1 MIMELATI
9 VKLKDKYLFFND
21 GNMIC
26 VYDMDE
32 NLVKLKLACKDVI
45 DTYALKESWQ
55 NPIHFTG

>member
-32 NLVKLKLACKDVI
+32 TWLNLSLPARM
-45 DTYALKESWQ
+45 
-55 NPIHFTG
+55 